1 MTTTGVTRRLE
12 ALEGCAMR
20 VAAEHEHA
28 GELLMRRV
36 AHLAERISAAG
47 PPARPLEEQSPA
59 ERCVRAG
66 LEAAA
71 GYRGDEYRRRFWR
84 ALSARLRHYAARGR
98 P

>member
-1 MTTTGVTRRLE
+1 VTRRLE

-20 VAAEHEHA
+20 VAAAHEHV

-36 AHLAERISAAG
+36 AHLAERISAGG

-66 LEAAA
+66 LEAAE
-71 GYRGDEYRRRFWR
+71 GYEGQEAARRFWV
-84 ALSARLRHYAARGR
+84 ATSERLRDYVERGR